1 MKKMKSLF
9 SLLIIT
15 LLLTNICIAE
25 KPQSRDE
32 LSDKYKWNLNDIYP
46 SWEAWEAD
54 LNKVDEMFQKIPE
67 FKGKLGSSV
76 ETYMEFIKLRE
87 EMSKIGTKLGSY
99 SFLNRALDGAN
110 TEFNTRAQ
118 QLQNMYI
125 KNGMNTA
132 WIGPELKTIPKETMD
147 KWLAENEDLQIYKHG
162 IEDFY
167 REMEHILPEEK
178 QQMMTTL
185 SKALGAAN
193 SIYTSISVSDM
204 VYPTVKLSTGEEV
217 VASPAERTRISSTNP
232 NQDDRKLVS
241 DAMIKPFVK
250 QKNTYADI
258 YSGILNARWAQAQ
271 IYGYNSCIEAALSSN
286 DIPTDVYLNLIEV
299 AKNNVEPLQKYNRLR
314 KKALGLEHYYKS
326 DGLINITDFNK
337 TYTWEEA
344 EELVKA
350 ALEPLGEEY
359 NEKVAEMLQGG
370 RVDVYENQGKRG
382 GAFNLGVYGV
392 HPYILMNYNGTR
404 DNVFT
409 LAHEMGHSIH
419 SVFSCE
425 NQEFTNHSYTIF
437 VGEVA
442 STFNEFMLL
451 DYMIKNATDPNEKI
465 SLLVQAIENIYGTF
479 YTQSMFAEFEYK
491 AYSMVENSQP
501 LNSEVVGNLYNEVYE
516 SYLGETIERSEDD
529 KYYWS
534 RIHHFLSRYYYVY
547 QYATSF
553 SASSKIYAEVKNA
566 KNKKERKA
574 AQDKLLTLLKSGGN
588 DYPVNQLA
596 KAGIDMTTPET
607 FKAVVNQFSELVDQ
621 LEQELKALG
630 KI

>member
-1 MKKMKSLF
+1 MKKMKSIL
-9 SLLIIT
+9 SLLIIGF
-15 LLLTNICIAE
+15 LLINVSNAIEPKDRKDL
-25 KPQSRDE
+25 D
-32 LSDKYKWNLNDIYP
+32 DKYKWNLSDIYP

-54 LNKVDEMFQKIPE
+54 LNRVDEMFQE
-67 FKGKLGSSV
+67 MMQYKGKLGSNA
-76 ETYMEFIKLRE
+76 ETYLAFAKLQD
-87 EMSKIGTKLGSY
+87 EMGKLGTKLNSY
-99 SFLNRALDGAN
+99 VFLNRSLDGGN
-110 TEFNTRAQ
+110 PEFSTRSQ
-118 QLQNMYI
+118 QMQNMYI
-125 KNGMNTA
+125 KNGMNMA

-147 KWLAENEDLQIYKHG
+147 KWLTENVELQVYKHG

-167 REMEHILPEEK
+167 REMEHILPEDK

-185 SKALGAAN
+185 SKALGAAT
-193 SIYTSISVSDM
+193 SIYSSISVADM
-204 VYPTVKLSTGEEV
+204 EYPTVTLSNGEKV
-217 VASPAERTRISSTNP
+217 IATPAERTRVSSTNP
-232 NQDDRKLVS
+232 NQEDRKLVS
-241 DAMIKPFVK
+241 EAMIEPFVK

-258 YSGILNARWAQAQ
+258 YSGILNSRWGQAQ
-271 IYGYNSCIEAALSSN
+271 IYGYNSCLEAALSSN

-299 AKNNVEPLQKYNRLR
+299 AKDNTEPLQKYNRLR
-314 KKALGLEHYYKS
+314 KKALKLDHYYKS
-326 DGLINITDFNK
+326 DGYINIVDFNK

-350 ALEPLGEEY
+350 ALKPLGEEY
-359 NEKVAEMLQGG
+359 NEKVAEMFEAG
-370 RVDVYENQGKRG
+370 RIDVYENQGKRG

-425 NQEFTNHSYTIF
+425 NQKYTNHRYTIF

-465 SLLVQAIENIYGTF
+465 SLLIQAIDNITGTF

-491 AYSMVENSQP
+491 AYTMVENSQP
-501 LNSEVVGNLYNEVYE
+501 LNAEVIGDLYNEVYNA
-516 SYLGETIERSEDD
+516 YFGETIERPEDD

-534 RIHHFLSRYYYVY
+534 RIQHFLSRYYYVY

-553 SASSKIYAEVKNA
+553 SASSKIFAEVQNA

-588 DYPVNQLA
+588 DYPVQQLA
-596 KAGIDMTTPET
+596 KAGIDMTNAET
-607 FKAVVNQFSELVDQ
+607 FKAVTDQFTKLVDQ
-621 LEQELKALG
+621 LEQELKAIG